1 MGCSLPQRC
10 AQMGVSR
17 PVSPRAVRRVDQAV
31 RLSLAL
37 CADGVLVRF
46 CSPPRCAQVGV
57 SVMSHPAQCAGWIRR
72 CGFPSRCARMG
83 CWSVFALHRAVRRW
97 ECPSCLTPRS
107 AQGGSGGAAFPRAV
121 RGWGVGPFLFFP
133 PPRCAQVGVSVRSHR
148 CAVRRVDQAWSAD
161 APKKRSDAF
170 ANTLKVSGGHER
182 GATCARSADA
192 PKKRKG
198 RGVTGEITHR
208 NARALSQTL
217 RVRVV
222 RCAV

>member
-1 MGCSLPQRC
+1 MRSLTRDHGWERCALALPSRCAQMACSLPQRC
-10 AQMGVSR
+10 AQLGVSR

-46 CSPPRCAQVGV
+46 SSPPRCAQVGV
-57 SVMSHPAQCAGWIRR
+57 SV
-72 CGFPSRCARMG
+72 
-83 CWSVFALHRAVRRW
+83 L
-97 ECPSCLTPRS
+97 
-107 AQGGSGGAAFPRAV
+107 
-121 RGWGVGPFLFFP
+121 
-133 PPRCAQVGVSVRSHR
+133 SHR

-192 PKKRKG
+192 PTAFPRAVRG
-198 RGVTGEITHR
+198 WGVGPFLCSLHRAVRRWECPSGLTAARCAGWIRRGVLIRCSKE
-208 NARALSQTL
+208 TL
-217 RVRVV
+217 RRFRKHSEGVGRP
-222 RCAV
+222 

>member
-1 MGCSLPQRC
+1 MRWLFHRVVRRW
-10 AQMGVSR
+10 GVLYHS
-17 PVSPRAVRRVDQAV
+17 AVRRWECPV
-31 RLSLAL
+31 LSH
-37 CADGVLVRF
+37 R
-46 CSPPRCAQVGV
+46 
-57 SVMSHPAQCAGWIRR
+57 AQCAGWIRR

-83 CWSVFALHRAVRRW
+83 CWSVFPLHRAVRRW

-121 RGWGVGPFLFFP
+121 RGWGVGPFLFSP

-192 PKKRKG
+192 PTAFPRAVRG
-198 RGVTGEITHR
+198 WGVGPFLCSLHRAVRRWECPSGLTAARCAGWIRRGVLMLQR
-208 NARALSQTL
+208 NAQTL
-217 RVRVV
+217 PQTL
-222 RCAV
+222 